1 MDRMTGS
8 LQGVYQNP
16 VQPGDEPDFWSRPLK
31 PAQQQAQ
38 PAPEPV
44 ADPSQYHPDP
54 QFQSPQQPQAQ
65 QPAGETPPQQ
75 PQDDTQQ
82 QLMQMRAELARIQ
95 QEKQAADQQRQ
106 WEEHRQQQRTR
117 LTKYREDALSSIQQ
131 RDDIDDDTKKVI
143 AQGVREKIDG
153 LLGEVDTQF
162 NQYNQQV
169 EGAFQQ
175 LASPFYIAQVLQQN
189 NLPLSLMEDVA
200 ALGIPANA
208 LPQAV
213 PKLKEWAEARRNQAQ
228 TQASEAARGAAPTAQ
243 VTGYGTSAPSGS
255 EPEPGS
261 SEHLAQLL
269 VGF

>member
-31 PAQQQAQ
+31 SAPQHAQ
-38 PAPEPV
+38 PPQEPV
-44 ADPSQYHPDP
+44 ADPTQFHPDP
-54 QFQSPQQPQAQ
+54 QFQSPQQPQA
-65 QPAGETPPQQ
+65 GNETPPQQ

-82 QLMQMRAELARIQ
+82 QLMQLRAEFARLQ
-95 QEKQAADQQRQ
+95 QEKQAAEQQKQ
-106 WEEHRQQQRTR
+106 WEEHRQQQRSR
-117 LTKYREDALSSIQQ
+117 LTKYREEALTSIQN

-143 AQGVREKIDG
+143 AQGVRQQIDG

-208 LPQAV
+208 LQQAV
-213 PKLKEWAEARRNQAQ
+213 PKLKEWAEARKTQAQ
-228 TQASEAARGAAPTAQ
+228 NQASEAARGAAPTAQ